1 MSDIIHLLS
10 DAVANQIAAGE
21 VIQRPASVLKE
32 LVENAID
39 AGATNIRV
47 VIKDAGRTLLQVTDN
62 GKGMSE
68 TDARMAFE
76 RHATSKIKDAN
87 DLFSLRTM
95 GFRGEALASIAAVAQ
110 VEMRTRRPDD
120 ELGVMIEIAG
130 SRVFKQENVQCDAG
144 TTFLIKNLF
153 FNVPARR
160 RFLKSDNVEKAHIIN
175 EFYRIVLV
183 HADIEFSLY
192 DGDDELYNLP
202 ASSIKMRIE
211 HVFSRALKKKM
222 QQQLL
227 PIDSATNLIS
237 ISGFVGRPEFAQKSA
252 NQYFFV
258 NGRYMRHPYF
268 HKAVMMAYNQMIQS
282 TDNPNYFIYFEVPPD
297 SIDINIHPTKTE
309 IKFENEQAIWSI
321 LTATVKESLG
331 KFNVAP
337 SIDFD
342 TEGAFDMPIKS
353 DVDNIMPPKTNFNPD
368 YNPFKTSGSSMGG
381 SVGGSLGGGGT
392 SSGGSGGAN
401 RRPDMD
407 WEQLYQG
414 FESKKFEPAIA
425 PSNETPEV
433 QHEEIVIQSK
443 MGIDEVRASNYQ
455 FKNKYIITAIKSGL
469 LLIDQHRAHVRIMF
483 DKFIADMERRK
494 APSQQI
500 LFPEV
505 LDLNSEDFQY
515 FESIREKLQFV
526 GFDFDMSHEQRVEV
540 TGTPSHIPAE
550 RALVVLL
557 ELIDNAKHTAIDA
570 EESMNAMIALS
581 LAESAAIRSG
591 QTLNNDEMDQVLAQL
606 FSSTNPNYS
615 PDGKAISTV
624 IGMDEIAARLK

>member
-39 AGATNIRV
+39 AGATDIRIV
-47 VIKDAGRTLLQVTDN
+47 MKDAGRTLLQVTDN
-62 GKGMSE
+62 GKGMSD

-87 DLFSLRTM
+87 DLFSIRTM

-110 VEMRTRRPDD
+110 VELRTRRVDD
-120 ELGVMIEIAG
+120 ELGVMVEIAG
-130 SRVFKQENVQCDAG
+130 SRVFKQENVQCDSG
-144 TTFLIKNLF
+144 TTFLVKNLF

-183 HADIEFSLY
+183 HPDIDFSLF
-192 DGDDELYNLP
+192 DDDEELYNLP
-202 ASSIKMRIE
+202 ATNFKIRIE
-211 HVFSRALKKKM
+211 NIFSRSLKKKM

-227 PIDSATNLIS
+227 PIETDTNLIK

-282 TDNPNYFIYFEVPPD
+282 SDNPNYFIYFDVPTET
-297 SIDINIHPTKTE
+297 IDINIHPTKTE

-321 LTATVKESLG
+321 LMATVKESLG

-342 TEGAFDMPIKS
+342 TEGAI
-353 DVDNIMPPKTNFNPD
+353 DVPTKMDAENIRPPQTNFNPD
-368 YNPFKTSGSSMGG
+368 YNPFRST
-381 SVGGSLGGGGT
+381 SLGGGG
-392 SSGGSGGAN
+392 SGTGGVHK
-401 RRPDMD
+401 RPDMD
-407 WEQLYQG
+407 WEQLYKG
-414 FESKKFEPAIA
+414 FESNKSVSPATENELGTSDEFQ
-425 PSNETPEV
+425 PSNAMQQDT
-433 QHEEIVIQSK
+433 IVIQSK
-443 MGIDEVRASNYQ
+443 LSIEDNGASNYQ
-455 FKNKYIITAIKSGL
+455 FKYKYILSALPTGL

-483 DKFIADMERRK
+483 DRFMADMERRK

-500 LFPEV
+500 LFPEL
-505 LDLNSEDFQY
+505 LDINTQDLQY
-515 FESIREKLQFV
+515 FESIREKLKFV
-526 GFDFDMSHEQRVEV
+526 GFDFSHNDEQHFEI
-540 TGTPSHIPAE
+540 TGTPAHIAAE
-550 RALVVLL
+550 KALPTVMQ
-557 ELIDNAKHTAIDA
+557 LIENAKHTALEA
-570 EESMNAMIALS
+570 EEAMNAMIALS
-581 LAESAAIRSG
+581 LAESAAIRNG
-591 QTLNNDEMDQVLAQL
+591 QALNNQEMEQIIAQL
-606 FSSTNPNYS
+606 FACSNPNFT

-624 IGMDEIAARLK
+624 IGMEEIGARFK